1 MISVKSNSSVW
12 KTFSSDDPLH
22 MRILGI
28 VLVLAGAGAGFLLYL
43 DGSFASLSLPAKAP
57 YFIPSAYLCFLG
69 IGCLRRQCGAYEA
82 VKLTFNT
89 FITILA
95 GLVGTFTLFVVL
107 RNNLRCST
115 DITALD
121 ISLFAI
127 MASTIAAVIAAAVL
141 NYRSRLRQAAESGGT
156 ATRPILYRTI
166 WVTSVSFFL
175 YFDSMVAGNVAAFVE
190 NDWQI
195 PKSEPRGQLA
205 KAEAPFSVAL
215 NPEVSTAASV
225 AATCSHAI
233 ASNFH
238 AVSEWLKHPNFHL
251 FPSPPVD
258 VWKLR
263 DDVAALESLQ
273 TTDDSDYCYPEGGE
287 EEPDPNHPPPSPQE
301 LEQQKKV
308 AQQQAEAAQAC
319 VAEVAQKY
327 KAYRLALEA
336 FNRTWMPALTNGVES
351 GDPVAEVIMRQCS
364 TTSVLDRTNIES
376 TCDPKP
382 ERRAIAAKRLKEI
395 GFAPAFD
402 WEFEAMER
410 KATDPEE
417 LKSKRLLAGKYM
429 SPEHY
434 QQHQLMARQDFLLE
448 QFGQGVFGAYGPMHY
463 DVDDRGTLG
472 ISQYDLIVSS
482 IQNVPRAFT
491 FSPGNDEWAT
501 TSFGTL
507 KLVRRQPL
515 TPGVLTWGP
524 ILFSHYDNKPTIN
537 GGGYIHTYRPS
548 REPLKEGSVP
558 NPRELRGL
566 IATSEANIDRYLKQ
580 DPRWGVFLLHR
591 AGHHEWIPEGV
602 QSETHKLTPDWVGEW
617 ELEKTFE
624 DWQEIH
630 SFDESSDREALPRGA
645 NITSD
650 GEHTRITFKTN
661 SNRGAPLKDASCKL
675 RYSGGL
681 TYVSRAATENE
692 EPAEQNTV
700 NDQDWSHTI
709 FGDLKKSCSS
719 YFFMSGEGNDVL
731 GGGACKKIN
740 SNGAAFAPLD
750 SSRRYRQ
757 VLVQCDEG
765 ESIHSDRVRFLLLE
779 GDALVEF
786 AANSPYEQ
794 TFYVRHYRRRGSN
807 KTGH

>member
-1 MISVKSNSSVW
+1 
-12 KTFSSDDPLH
+12 

-273 TTDDSDYCYPEGGE
+273 TTDDSDHCYTEGGE
-287 EEPDPNHPPPSPQE
+287 EEADPNQSPPSPQE
-301 LEQQKKV
+301 LEQQKKAV
-308 AQQQAEAAQAC
+308 QQQAEAAKAC
-319 VAEVAQKY
+319 VADVAQKY
-327 KAYRLALEA
+327 KAYMMALEA
-336 FNRTWMPALTNGVES
+336 FNRTWMPALTNAIES

-376 TCDPKP
+376 TCDPNP
-382 ERRAIAAKRLKEI
+382 ERRAVAAKRLKEI

-417 LKSKRLLAGKYM
+417 LKVKRLLAGKYM
-429 SPEHY
+429 SLENYHA
-434 QQHQLMARQDFLLE
+434 HQLMAGQDFLLE
-448 QFGQGVFGAYGPMHY
+448 QFAQGAFGAYGSKSY
-463 DVDDRGTLG
+463 DVNDHGTIY
-472 ISQYDLIVSS
+472 ISKYDLIASF
-482 IQNVPRAFT
+482 IQSAPRAFT
-491 FSPGNDEWAT
+491 FTPGLNEWAT

-507 KLVRRQPL
+507 QLVRRPL
-515 TPGVLTWGP
+515 TPGILTWGP
-524 ILFSHYDNKPTIN
+524 TLFSHYDDKPTIN
-537 GGGYIHTYRPS
+537 GDGYVETWRRAPKELPKAGS
-548 REPLKEGSVP
+548 FRKPL
-558 NPRELRGL
+558 ELGQF
-566 IATSEANIDRYLKQ
+566 IVTAEANIDRYLKQ
-580 DPRWGVFLLHR
+580 DSRWGVFLLHR
-591 AGHHEWIPEGV
+591 VGHHEWIPEGTR
-602 QSETHKLTPDWVGEW
+602 SDTHKLTPDWVGEW

-624 DWQEIH
+624 DWREIH
-630 SFDESSDREALPRGA
+630 SIDPSNDQDLPRSA
-645 NITSD
+645 SITNE
-650 GEHTRITFKTN
+650 GEYTRIVFKTN
-661 SNRGAPLKDASCKL
+661 STQGAPLKDASCML
-675 RYSGGL
+675 RYSGGS
-681 TYVSRAATENE
+681 TYVSPAATENE
-692 EPAEQNTV
+692 QPPKQDTV
-700 NDQDWSHTI
+700 NQDWSHTM
-709 FGDLKKSCSS
+709 FGDLKKDCSH
-719 YFFMSGEGNDVL
+719 YLFISGAGTDSI
-731 GGGACKKIN
+731 GGGQCKTTN
-740 SNGAAFAPLD
+740 SNGPAFAPLD
-750 SSRRYRQ
+750 SNKSYKQ

-765 ESIHSDRVRFLLLE
+765 ESIYSNRVRFLLLE

-786 AANSPYEQ
+786 AANAPYKQ

-807 KTGH
+807 KTVN